1 MVQKLEVEMIAK
13 TAQFAAAMKSQTA
26 AIDKMNRSA
35 SGLST
40 GLKRV
45 AGFIGGVFAVQK
57 VVGYAR
63 GVALAADEQNKLSRR
78 LGVTK
83 SDVDAL
89 ELSFTK
95 GGASLQESVKDFDI
109 FNRKLGELE
118 AGETSASEAFGRL
131 GLSMQ
136 DMAGKSYT
144 DKLVMIKKSLD
155 GMSLSARAFSQQEL
169 FGRGGKNV
177 FEGLEGLE
185 DANQL
190 MKEINESLG
199 ITGDDVK
206 TIEAMNDEFTETAKR
221 MELITTA
228 IITKLSPAILDA
240 TTKFGEMLISA
251 NNAATGA
258 ASALGKGFEAMGA
271 RAEGEGGGI
280 GGWLKGIG
288 QSALSR
294 VGIGA
299 SDTEVLA
306 SAENKRLLEAGAT
319 PETAF
324 KQATAKFDTNQ
335 QKAIEESIKKEQEQ
349 QSVIDEEKQAEALKF
364 MEKYQSE
371 VDKLN
376 EELDKVSALWSEGF
390 LPDDIGQNAV
400 KELKEKIANL
410 DPDKKAAA
418 EFIDKYRG
426 ETDKLNEEK
435 DKILA
440 LSEKG
445 LISGDVANKAL
456 SDIDQKLL
464 EESPEYKMMKEQEE
478 MMGDLMGDLMG
489 DTQEPMEK
497 KALGQAGVSSGGVG
511 ELLSQ
516 AAMGARANTQQQMLD
531 SQRRMQQLLERIAMN
546 TENKALAYV

>member
-40 GLKRV
+40 GLKRA

-57 VVGYAR
+57 VVGYAK
-63 GVALAADEQNKLSRR
+63 GVAEASDAQGELARR
-78 LGVTK
+78 LGITK
-83 SDVDAL
+83 CDVDAL
-89 ELSFTK
+89 ELSFK
-95 GGASLQESVKDFDI
+95 QGGMSIQEAEGGLDK
-109 FNRKLGELE
+109 FNKRLGELE
-118 AGETSASEAFGRL
+118 GGNKSAIDAFGKL
-131 GLSMQ
+131 GLSIS
-136 DMAGKSYT
+136 DFAGKGFNERLL
-144 DKLVMIKKSLD
+144 LVKDSLK
-155 GMSLSARAFSQQEL
+155 GMSKAAQAAASSEL
-169 FGRGGKNV
+169 FGRGGGRKIM
-177 FEGLEGLE
+177 EGLETL
-185 DANQL
+185 DKNNKML
-190 MKEINESLG
+190 KELNEQLG
-199 ITGDDVK
+199 ITEKGAAGIDEMGD
-206 TIEAMNDEFTETAKR
+206 NFDELSKKL
-221 MELITTA
+221 ELITLA
-228 IITKLSPAILDA
+228 LLTKLAPAIETI
-240 TTKFGEMLISA
+240 TTQLGTMAVKGIESA
-251 NNAATGA
+251 QEI
-258 ASALGKGFEAMGA
+258 GKGLESIGA
-271 RAEGEGGGI
+271 RAEAAGGGI

-288 QSALSR
+288 QTALSR

-324 KQATAKFDTNQ
+324 KQAAAKFDTNQ

>member
-26 AIDKMNRSA
+26 AINKMNTAA

-40 GLKRV
+40 GLKRA

-57 VVGYAR
+57 VVGYAK

-89 ELSFTK
+89 ELSFIK

-288 QSALSR
+288 QFALSR

-306 SAENKRLLEAGAT
+306 SAENKRLLAAGTTA
-319 PETAF
+319 ETAF
-324 KQATAKFDTNQ
+324 TQDTAKFDTQ
-335 QKAIEESIKKEQEQ
+335 QKVKAEEAAIAAEEQAILENEKLEESFKSLVDVLKGAVNPEMEAAKKFTERYADENEKLVQEYNEMQ
-349 QSVIDEEKQAEALKF
+349 
-364 MEKYQSE
+364 
-371 VDKLN
+371 KLA
-376 EELDKVSALWSEGF
+376 D
-390 LPDDIGQNAV
+390 
-400 KELKEKIANL
+400 
-410 DPDKKAAA
+410 
-418 EFIDKYRG
+418 
-426 ETDKLNEEK
+426 
-435 DKILA
+435 
-440 LSEKG
+440 KG
-445 LISGDVANKAL
+445 LIDPATMQRAAADIFEKLSGGTDAMMA
-456 SDIDQKLL
+456 DETDMFPETQK
-464 EESPEYKMMKEQEE
+464 K
-478 MMGDLMGDLMG
+478 
-489 DTQEPMEK
+489 T
-497 KALGQAGVSSGGVG
+497 LGQAGVSSGGVG